1 MPPWQSTDDIQELRD
16 KGDLDQARQDDISEG
31 MEVPQAVLERTN
43 EWIDR
48 EERQEAVQT
57 LKSQVEDW
65 KGHRVEV
72 FGDLLL
78 HGTFVVMKGDAN
90 KDNEREVRVR
100 LCV

>member
-1 MPPWQSTDDIQELRD
+1 M
-16 KGDLDQARQDDISEG
+16 
-31 MEVPQAVLERTN
+31 LERTN

-48 EERQEAVQT
+48 EERQEAVQI

-78 HGTFVVMKGDAN
+78 HGTFVVMKGDTS
-90 KDNEREVRVR
+90 KENEREVRCPCAI
-100 LCV
+100 CVTSTDLSVSNVSL